1 MAMGACPRQI
11 PSVMCS
17 SCSYGYGD
25 NGESLSL
32 HGEHILWRPQR
43 DRFEVLPLMVLK

>member
-1 MAMGACPRQI
+1 MAMGACPGQI
-11 PSVMCS
+11 PLPCVPPALMVTA
-17 SCSYGYGD
+17 
-25 NGESLSL
+25 SL